1 MSSVPTK
8 RENPMQFDGV
18 MLSPQ
23 KEVVRKFY
31 KDMWDHG
38 DIKLVPE
45 IFHDD
50 FTFRGS
56 LGPVL
61 IGHAQFSDYVLWVRN
76 SLENYT
82 SDIISMVEENDQV
95 MGKLHFHGVHRQP
108 LFGCAPTGQDVGW
121 DGVPIFTFDGGKVRD
136 LWVLGDIYGLLS
148 RMQGDLVKRPE
159 FAAK

>member
-1 MSSVPTK
+1 MT
-8 RENPMQFDGV
+8 REKPMHFDGV
-18 MLSPQ
+18 VLSPQ
-23 KEVVRKFY
+23 KEIVRKFY

-61 IGHAQFSDYVLWVRN
+61 IGHRQFSDYVAWVRE

-82 SDIISMVEENDQV
+82 SDIITMVEENDRV
-95 MGKLHFHGVHRQP
+95 MGKIHFHGIHRKP
-108 LFGCAPTGQDVGW
+108 LFGSEPTGQHVGW
-121 DGVPIFTFDGGKVRD
+121 DGVPIFTFDGDKVRD

-148 RMQGDLVKRPE
+148 RMQGNLVKRPE
-159 FAAK
+159 FTTG